1 MVRLIK
7 QSTSAAV
14 DISIHLINFRI
25 ASRELF
31 NNHFRIADPW
41 ENTDVAWPLE
51 IRFSEVEE
59 VLFQKLVTEAAALA
73 PVRYTELQSSIQV
86 ELNGATDSVPIMLNR
101 EIKSGYWDYP
111 IKKVTRDAHLW
122 FLEFF
127 DWDSL
132 SYHDNQYV
140 RVHVQDWPSHPETNG
155 KQGLIQARYVRFT
168 KLTETADIP
177 IKPVGRRRYRSPG
190 RK

>member
-31 NNHFRIADPW
+31 NNYFYTADPW

-59 VLFQKLVTEAAALA
+59 VLFQKLVTEAVALP

-86 ELNGATDSVPIMLNR
+86 ELRSTTDSVSIMLNR

-111 IKKVTRDAHLW
+111 ITNVTRDAHLC
-122 FLEFF
+122 FL
-127 DWDSL
+127 
-132 SYHDNQYV
+132 
-140 RVHVQDWPSHPETNG
+140 
-155 KQGLIQARYVRFT
+155 
-168 KLTETADIP
+168 
-177 IKPVGRRRYRSPG
+177 
-190 RK
+190 